1 VESPTRVERLHHV
14 QLAMPPG
21 GEPRAREFY
30 RELLGIPEVPKPA
43 AMASRG
49 GCWFERGELRIHLGV
64 EAPFRPARKAHPALL
79 VEDLPALLAALRA
92 AGYTCREDTQL
103 QGCERAFVDD
113 PFANRIE
120 LIALNGSA

>member
-1 VESPTRVERLHHV
+1 MPT
-14 QLAMPPG
+14 G

-30 RELLGIPEVPKPA
+30 RDLLGIPEVPKPA

-64 EAPFRPARKAHPALL
+64 DAQFRPARKAHPALL
-79 VEDLPALLAALRA
+79 VEGLPALIAALRA
-92 AGYTCREDTQL
+92 AGYACREDTQL
-103 QGCERAFVDD
+103 QGCARAFVDD